1 MISSSY
7 PEVLTLAEH
16 LSQRHGVSAEH
27 LSARDDCRD
36 YRQLLETSLVGSSR
50 AVDAAA
56 AAVAAPSLSASSS
69 PSASSSAALGR
80 RSLSDPTSRLRHG
93 NDHGNGYGQ
102 SDTNDHGHALKRSY
116 SLSSGAARAQPPS
129 RRVRRHRSRGCSFA

>member
-1 MISSSY
+1 MEVISSSY

-36 YRQLLETSLVGSSR
+36 YRQLLETSLVGSR

-56 AAVAAPSLSASSS
+56 AAVAAPPPWPPSLSASS

-80 RSLSDPTSRLRHG
+80 RSRSDPTSRLRHD

-102 SDTNDHGHALKRSY
+102 SDINDHGHALKRSY
-116 SLSSGAARAQPPS
+116 SLSSGGARAQPS
-129 RRVRRHRSRGCSFA
+129 SST